1 MKKNYCTDP
10 TKIENYEKAKAD
22 NFVGWCI
29 HHRFETKCPVF
40 KPSVKDLKNWGLYYN
55 RPPEELIY
63 LTFSEHQKLHI
74 KSNSGAGGAQ
84 KGVKKSNI
92 AKKRIGDA
100 NRRKAE
106 DPAYRQKLSDSWS
119 NRDNTERCKKISD
132 KMKGNHNVSGLKWY
146 NNGFINKRAKECPEG
161 FVAGRI

>member
-1 MKKNYCTDP
+1 MENNYCTDS

-29 HHRFETKCPVF
+29 HHRLETKCPVF
-40 KPSVKDLKNWGLYYN
+40 KPSVKDWGLYYN
-55 RPPEELIY
+55 RPPE
-63 LTFSEHQKLHI
+63 
-74 KSNSGAGGAQ
+74 
-84 KGVKKSNI
+84 
-92 AKKRIGDA
+92 
-100 NRRKAE
+100 
-106 DPAYRQKLSDSWS
+106 DPVYRQKLSDSWS

-146 NNGFINKRAKECPEG
+146 NNGSINKRAKECQEG